1 MDPKVPNITMKIADK
16 MFLKMEVEGAEK
28 EAEEEESRRKAKED
42 K

>member
-1 MDPKVPNITMKIADK
+1 MDPKVPNLAMKIADK
-16 MFLKMEVEGAEK
+16 MFLKMKLEGAKK